1 MQSSR
6 TSSLS
11 PVIITALF
19 TLLLAGCNADGGVQ
33 IPSDD
38 EGMMQSSQQSE
49 ASSSAMMQSS
59 EAAIVPKQK
68 YEDGTFAAAGVYKSP
83 AGMEEIKVSLILK
96 NGVVS
101 AATYEGKATNA
112 KSVKFQGLFGQG
124 FQEAVVG
131 ASIDNLNLTVVNG
144 SSLTP
149 AGFMDA
155 LAKIKVEAAMK
166 A

>member
-1 MQSSR
+1 MKFSR
-6 TSSLS
+6 SASLP

-19 TLLLAGCNADGGVQ
+19 TLLLSACTTEEIQ

-49 ASSSAMMQSS
+49 ASSSAIMQSS

-83 AGMEEIKVSLILK
+83 AGMEEIEVSLILK

-101 AATYEGKATNA
+101 AASYEGKTTNA
-112 KSVKFQGLFGQG
+112 KSVKFQGLFEQG
-124 FQEAVVG
+124 FTEAVVG

-155 LAKIKVEAAMK
+155 LVKIKIEAAMK